1 MDKTLSSMVVVLG
14 VALATPLMACDYC
27 LISQGLSPLDTFNG
41 RGLRISQR
49 YTSLDSVYD
58 GDREVANPGASE
70 TYYTTEIGGF
80 WSPRPWL
87 TLIGVIPVRVTQV
100 DGHLEHA
107 GGHHEHDDGHDE
119 GADGGHGHEAHEHEE
134 EIDPAAR
141 GVEDQHGGDSG
152 LGDISLLARARVFQH
167 HTLATTTTVA
177 VLAGIKTPSGSTRGR
192 SDNGDYLDAHLQ
204 LGSGATDGLFGA
216 SMSHARGRWS
226 VIANMLGA
234 VKGQG
239 EAGEHDYDYGDSI
252 NYDLTARFR
261 LSPAT
266 LGAAAQQWFVSCGLA
281 GEVRGYETEAG
292 SRIEDSGGHVLFVQ
306 PGLQLNLGG
315 RWTLEFWT
323 QVPIHHD
330 LSGTQ
335 LGDDL
340 KVSAA
345 LSVIL

>member
-1 MDKTLSSMVVVLG
+1 MAVLS
-14 VALATPLMACDYC
+14 VALAPPLLACDYC

-58 GDREVANPGASE
+58 GDRELANPGASE

-100 DGHLEHA
+100 DGHLEHV
-107 GGHHEHDDGHDE
+107 GGHDHHDEGHDE
-119 GADGGHGHEAHEHEE
+119 GHAGGDDHGDEADPHKE
-134 EIDPAAR
+134 PADAATR

-152 LGDISLLARARVFQH
+152 VGDISLLARARVFQH

-177 VLAGIKTPSGSTRGR
+177 LMAGIKTPSGSTRGR
-192 SDNGDYLDAHLQ
+192 ADNGEYLDAHLQ
-204 LGSGATDGLFGA
+204 LGSGATDALIGA

-226 VIANMLGA
+226 LIANFLGA

-239 EAGEHDYDYGDSI
+239 EAGAHDYDYGNSI
-252 NYDLTARFR
+252 NYDLTGRFR

-266 LGAAAQQWFVSCGLA
+266 LGAAARQWFVSCGLS
-281 GEVRGYETEAG
+281 GEVRGQETEAG
-292 SRIEDSGGHVLFVQ
+292 SRIDDSGGHVLFVQ

-315 RWTLEFWT
+315 RWTVEFWT

-330 LSGTQ
+330 MTGTQ
-335 LGDDL
+335 LGEDL

-345 LSVIL
+345 LSVLL